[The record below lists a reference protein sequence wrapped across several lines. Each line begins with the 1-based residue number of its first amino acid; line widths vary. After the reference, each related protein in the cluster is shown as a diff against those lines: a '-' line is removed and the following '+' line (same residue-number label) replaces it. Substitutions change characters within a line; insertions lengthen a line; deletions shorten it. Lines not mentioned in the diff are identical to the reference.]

1 MNEQVLIETTQALLE
16 AIASMDLKTYKE
28 LCDESLTCFEPE
40 ARGHLVEGLA
50 FHEYYFELESLK
62 STGPIN
68 TTMVRPHVRIL
79 SDTAAVVSY
88 IRLTQATDANGMPS
102 TTTSCEETRVWQLID
117 GKLKN
122 VHFHRSKN

>member
-16 AIASMDLKTYKE
+16 AIASMDLKTYKV
-28 LCDESLTCFEPE
+28 LCDVSLTCFEPE

-50 FHEYYFELESLK
+50 FHEYYFGLESLK
-62 STGPIN
+62 SSNPSN

-88 IRLTQATDANGMPS
+88 IRLTQATDANGMP
-102 TTTSCEETRVWQLID
+102 TTTSCEETRVWQFID